1 MIRLDHDGHET
12 SRDPEPM
19 GFWDQFDER
28 DRTAEQIQEAIRR
41 SGFRVHHRGGGGYW
55 DRLHEDIR
63 QAQQRR

>member
-1 MIRLDHDGHET
+1 MIRLDHDGHEI
-12 SRDPEPM
+12 SRDPET
-19 GFWDQFDER
+19 DER